1 MCINFAQSSL
11 NELKRPLRSPRMQNY
26 VMERLAEQKGQ
37 TENKQTK
44 KDCWGPTD
52 LALSLIPTTHGGSLS
67 IRLGRE
73 ETVMSSPA

>member
-1 MCINFAQSSL
+1 
-11 NELKRPLRSPRMQNY
+11 MQNY

-52 LALSLIPTTHGGSLS
+52 LALSLTSCVALDKSVNLFGKLS
-67 IRLGRE
+67 
-73 ETVMSSPA
+73 